1 MTPTDAADR
10 PAASS
15 ETPRPEQT
23 FFDDPAL
30 DRAAGMIM
38 TLAAEVWVLRDRLT
52 AMQRLLEQQGAL
64 PPGALDAWQ
73 PDDATAAA
81 LDADR
86 RDFVRHLMDN
96 VLAQQ
101 KSKGAP

>member
-1 MTPTDAADR
+1 MAQPNGTGAGT
-10 PAASS
+10 

-38 TLAAEVWVLRDRLT
+38 TLAAEVWVLRDRLR
-52 AMQRLLEQQGAL
+52 AMERLLEQAGTL
-64 PPGALDAWQ
+64 PPGALDTYL
-73 PDDATAAA
+73 PDKAEAEA
-81 LDADR
+81 LAADR
-86 RDFVRHLMDN
+86 QDFVKHLMDN

-101 KSKGAP
+101 KSKGAL

>member
-1 MTPTDAADR
+1 MTASEPAGPAAD
-10 PAASS
+10 A

-38 TLAAEVWVLRDRLT
+38 TLAAEVWVLRDRLA
-52 AMQRLLEQQGAL
+52 AMQRLLEDRGAL
-64 PPGALDAWQ
+64 QPGALDAYA
-73 PDDATAAA
+73 PDEATAAA

-101 KSKGAP
+101 KSRGAV

>member
-1 MTPTDAADR
+1 MTASDAAGAAADG
-10 PAASS
+10 PAS
-15 ETPRPEQT
+15 RPEQT

-38 TLAAEVWVLRDRLT
+38 TLAAEVWVLRDRMA
-52 AMQRLLEQQGAL
+52 AMQALLEESGAL
-64 PPGALDAWQ
+64 APGALDAWQ
-73 PDDATAAA
+73 PDAETTAA

-101 KSKGAP
+101 QSKGAP